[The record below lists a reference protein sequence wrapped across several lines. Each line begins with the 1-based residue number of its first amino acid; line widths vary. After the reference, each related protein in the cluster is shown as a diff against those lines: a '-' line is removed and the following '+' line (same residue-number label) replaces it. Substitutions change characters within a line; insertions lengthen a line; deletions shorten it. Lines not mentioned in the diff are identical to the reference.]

1 MRVAI
6 YIRVSTEEQ
15 KLKGLSVETQKDV
28 LTEYAE
34 KNNMEIVDYYID
46 AGLTARK
53 RLSHR
58 KDLHRLLQDVE
69 MGYIDLIIFT
79 KLDRWFRNISDYYK
93 VQERIDKYH
102 VNWKTIFENYD
113 TLTANGRLHINIMLS
128 IAQDEADR
136 TSERIKVV
144 FENKRARGET
154 PASKAP
160 LGYRIINSKLI
171 INEEEKEIAMAIFNY
186 YDVHHSVMGCVRMV
200 REKYDYNIY
209 DYSIR
214 RMFENK
220 IYIGEFRGY
229 KNFCEPLINNGLFYR
244 IQIYREVREFKNQLV
259 FGRVYLFSSLVFCKE
274 CKHSMSS
281 CYTIQQQKLGP
292 KEFHY
297 YRCKESAIS
306 FKCPHNKR
314 INEQVIEDYLLS
326 NLKVELI
333 KKVAFVEQ
341 SIKTNKYK
349 KVDTVKIK
357 KRLEKLRDLYLDDL
371 IDKESYKL
379 EYDVLTAQLNSVV
392 IVPLSTSERYK
403 QYLEEDLTALYKLM
417 SLQEKKVF
425 WLGIIDKIVVDTE
438 NRIDFFLKE

>member
-15 KLKGLSVETQKDV
+15 RLNGLSVETQRDL
-28 LTEYAE
+28 LTEHAK

-53 RLSHR
+53 RLTQR
-58 KDLHRLLQDVE
+58 KALQRLLEDVE

-93 VQERIDKYH
+93 VQERLDKH
-102 VNWKTIFENYD
+102 KVNWKTIFENYD

-154 PASKAP
+154 PASKSP
-160 LGYRIINSKLI
+160 LGYKIVNSKLLI
-171 INEEEKEIAMAIFNY
+171 DEEDKEIAIAIFNY
-186 YDVHHSVMGCVRMV
+186 YDIHHSVMGCVRMA
-200 REKYDYNIY
+200 REKFNYNIY

-220 IYIGEFRGY
+220 IYIGEFRCH
-229 KNFCEPLINNGLFYR
+229 KNFCDPLIDNGLFDR
-244 IQIYREVREFKNQLV
+244 IQSYREVREFKNQLV
-259 FGRVYLFSSLVFCKE
+259 AGRVYLFSSLVFCKE
-274 CKHSMSS
+274 CKHNMSS
-281 CYTIQQQKLGP
+281 CYTIQKQKFGI

-297 YRCKESAIS
+297 YRCKESAVN
-306 FKCPHNKR
+306 FKCSHDKR
-314 INEQVIEDYLLS
+314 INEEAIEKYLLN
-326 NLKVELI
+326 NLKPEII
-333 KKVAFVEQ
+333 KKVISLEQ
-341 SIKTNKYK
+341 IHKSNKIKKF
-349 KVDTVKIK
+349 DTVKIK
-357 KRLEKLRDLYLDDL
+357 KRLEKLKDLYLDDL

-379 EYDVLTAQLNSVV
+379 EYDTLTTQLSSAI
-392 IVPLSTSERYK
+392 IVPLNTSERYK
-403 QYLEEDLTALYKLM
+403 LCLEKDLLMIYETM
-417 SLQEKKVF
+417 SLQERKVF
-425 WLGIIDKIVVDTE
+425 WLGMIDKIIIDKE
-438 NRIDFFLKE
+438 NHIDFFLK